1 MTAPVQMGPSP
12 VGGGPVAF
20 QDREELLADIGDRIR
35 AERHARGWAGTA
47 LAAKAGVS
55 RRTVE
60 RVETGRSPLPL
71 SLFAALCEAL
81 GVPMSLLLSDQWV
94 MPARFRRPTLT
105 PRQIEILLLASSG
118 LTLQQVGVRVGTTR
132 QAVASRLSE
141 TYRLLGVSDLP
152 QGERRAAAM
161 QVAED
166 RGLFD
171 DAREADAA

>member
-1 MTAPVQMGPSP
+1 MTAPMQMAPSP

-47 LAAKAGVS
+47 LAAKTGVS

-60 RVETGRSPLPL
+60 RVETGKSPLPL

-81 GVPMSLLLSDQWV
+81 GVSMSLLLSDQWV
-94 MPARFRRPTLT
+94 MPARFRRAVLT
-105 PRQIEILLLASSG
+105 PRQTEILLLASSG

-152 QGERRAAAM
+152 PDERRAAAA
-161 QVAED
+161 QIAED
-166 RGLFD
+166 RGLF
-171 DAREADAA
+171 AATSESHAA

>member
-1 MTAPVQMGPSP
+1 MTAPVQVGPSP

-35 AERHARGWAGTA
+35 AERHARGWTGTA
-47 LAAKAGVS
+47 LAAKAGVT

-81 GVPMSLLLSDQWV
+81 GVSMSLLLSDEWV
-94 MPARFRRPTLT
+94 LPDRFRRPVLT
-105 PRQIEILLLASSG
+105 PRQIEMLLLASSG

-152 QGERRAAAM
+152 QGERRAAAARA
-161 QVAED
+161 AEEL
-166 RGLFD
+166 GLF
-171 DAREADAA
+171 AAPSESHAA